1 MGDAAV
7 SDPSLSLRHLVR
19 DPYGGPVAQV
29 TGEGAHLLRGLQGK
43 RTAEQRLRNEIT
55 RGAVVPGQRLVE
67 PELGERYGVTRN
79 SARLALDVLIAEGL
93 VERIPNRGSRV
104 RLVTVEEAV
113 AITECRMVLEGLCAA
128 KAAVEA
134 TDDQLTELAEIGTAM
149 SKAVADGEP
158 MTYSGLNQ
166 ELHAKIRQFS
176 GQQVAV
182 ELLER
187 LNAQLVRHRFQ
198 LSLRPGRPQQSV
210 NEHLAMIEAIRARD
224 PQAADAAARA
234 HLASVIDALR
244 E

>member
-1 MGDAAV
+1 MADEARPG
-7 SDPSLSLRHLVR
+7 
-19 DPYGGPVAQV
+19 
-29 TGEGAHLLRGLQGK
+29 TGEQAKQHALAQLRQAILRGEMSP
-43 RTAEQRLRNEIT
+43 A
-55 RGAVVPGQRLVE
+55 QRLVE
-67 PELGERYGVTRN
+67 NELAEQFDVTRA
-79 SARLALDVLIAEGL
+79 SVRAALIDLAGEGL

-104 RLVTVEEAV
+104 RVVTVEEAV

-134 TDDQLTELAEIGTAM
+134 SDEQLTELSDIGAAM

-158 MTYSGLNQ
+158 MTYSDLNQ

-198 LSLRPGRPQQSV
+198 LALRPGRPQQSV
-210 NEHLAMIEAIRARD
+210 HEHLAMIEAIRARD
-224 PQAADAAARA
+224 PQAAEAAARA